1 MLARAA
7 ASAYRRR
14 RPSGEETT
22 TMRISG
28 TMPALIT
35 PFRNGEVDEEALR
48 ALVDR
53 VIEGGCEGVVPC
65 GTTGESVTLDEH
77 EHERV
82 VRVVVEQTKKRVPVF
97 AGAGTVS
104 TRHTIL
110 LGELCRKAG
119 ADGLLLVCPYYN
131 RPTQAGLEAHF
142 REIAKRVPMPSIVYN
157 IPIRTGVDLSV
168 ETLERLSDVKEL
180 VAIKEAT
187 GNVLRSAQILAKL
200 GDRYAVMSGDDALTL
215 PVLSVGGTGVI
226 SVTANLLPKETSDVV
241 RLWSAGKIAEARAL
255 HLRLLPVHESMFVE
269 ANPGP
274 VKAAIAARGHIAKE
288 IRLPL
293 VWPGEASVAKVQAAL
308 TAAGLA

>member
-1 MLARAA
+1 
-7 ASAYRRR
+7 
-14 RPSGEETT
+14 
-22 TMRISG
+22 MRISG

-35 PFRNGEVDEEALR
+35 PFRNGAIDEEALR
-48 ALVDR
+48 ALVER
-53 VIEGGCEGVVPC
+53 VIAGGCEGVVPC

-82 VRVVVEQTKKRVPVF
+82 VRIVVEETKKRVPVY

-104 TRHTIL
+104 TKHTITL
-110 LGELCRKAG
+110 AQLCKKAG

-142 REIAKRVPMPSIVYN
+142 REVLRQVPMPSILYN
-157 IPIRTGVDLSV
+157 IPGRTGVDMAV
-168 ETLERLSDVKEL
+168 ETFERLSDVREI

-187 GNVLRSAQILAKL
+187 GNVLRSAQLISKL

-241 RLWSAGKIAEARAL
+241 RLWNAGSILEAQKL

-274 VKAAIAARGHIAKE
+274 VKAAIAARGYIAKE

-293 VWPGEASVAKVQAAL
+293 VWPSEASVQKVEAAL
-308 TAAGLA
+308 RAAGLS

>member
-1 MLARAA
+1 
-7 ASAYRRR
+7 
-14 RPSGEETT
+14 
-22 TMRISG
+22 MRISG

-35 PFRNGEVDEEALR
+35 PFRNGAVDEEALR
-48 ALVDR
+48 ALVER
-53 VIEGGCEGVVPC
+53 VITGGCEGLVPC

-82 VRVVVEQTKKRVPVF
+82 VRIVVEEAKRRVPVY

-104 TRHTIL
+104 TKHTV
-110 LGELCRKAG
+110 ELAKLCKKAG

-142 REIAKRVPMPSIVYN
+142 RHVLAEVPLPSILYN
-157 IPIRTGVDLSV
+157 IPGRTGVDLAL
-168 ETLERLSDVKEL
+168 ETLEKLADVKEI
-180 VAIKEAT
+180 VGIKEAT
-187 GNVLRSAQILAKL
+187 GNVMRSAQIVAKC
-200 GDRYAVMSGDDALTL
+200 GDRFSVLSGDDALTL

-241 RLWSAGKIAEARAL
+241 RLWNAGSVLEAQKL

-274 VKAAIAARGHIAKE
+274 VKAAIAARGYIARE

-293 VWPGEASVAKVQAAL
+293 VWPADTSMRKVEAAL
-308 TAAGLA
+308 TAAGLS

>member
-1 MLARAA
+1 
-7 ASAYRRR
+7 
-14 RPSGEETT
+14 
-22 TMRISG
+22 MRISG

-35 PFRNGEVDEEALR
+35 PFRNGAIDEEALR
-48 ALVDR
+48 ALVER
-53 VIEGGCEGVVPC
+53 VIAGGCEGVVPC

-82 VRVVVEQTKKRVPVF
+82 VRIVVEETKKRVPVY
-97 AGAGTVS
+97 AGAGSVS
-104 TRHTIL
+104 TRHTI
-110 LGELCRKAG
+110 ELAKLCKKAG

-142 REIAKRVPMPSIVYN
+142 REVLRHVPMPSILYN
-157 IPIRTGVDLSV
+157 IPGRTGVDMAV
-168 ETLERLSDVKEL
+168 ETFERLADVKEI
-180 VAIKEAT
+180 VGIKEAT
-187 GNVLRSAQILAKL
+187 GNVLRSAQLIAKL
-200 GDRYAVMSGDDALTL
+200 SDRYSVLSGDDALTL

-241 RLWSAGKIAEARAL
+241 RLWNAGSVLEAQRL

-274 VKAAIAARGHIAKE
+274 VKAAIAARGLIAKE

-293 VWPGEASVAKVQAAL
+293 VWPSDASVNKVLSAL

>member
-1 MLARAA
+1 
-7 ASAYRRR
+7 
-14 RPSGEETT
+14 
-22 TMRISG
+22 MRISG
-28 TMPALIT
+28 TLPALIT
-35 PFRNGEVDEEALR
+35 PFKNDQVDEDALR
-48 ALVDR
+48 ALVER
-53 VIEGGCEGVVPC
+53 CILGGCEGLVPC
-65 GTTGESVTLDEH
+65 GTTGESVTLEED

-82 VRVVVEQTKKRVPVF
+82 VRIVVEEAKKRVPVF

-104 TRHTIL
+104 TKHTI
-110 LGELCRKAG
+110 ELAERCKRAG

-142 REIAKRVPMPSIVYN
+142 REVHKHVHLPSILYN
-157 IPIRTGVDLSV
+157 IPGRTGVDLSV
-168 ETLERLSDVKEL
+168 ETLERLSDVKDI

-187 GNVLRSAQILAKL
+187 GNVMRSAQIVSKL
-200 GDRYAVMSGDDALTL
+200 GDRFAVLSGDDALTL

-241 RLWSAGKIAEARAL
+241 RLWNAGSIVEARHL

-293 VWPGEASVAKVQAAL
+293 VWPTESSVEKVRAAL
-308 TAAGLA
+308 AHAGLA

>member
-1 MLARAA
+1 
-7 ASAYRRR
+7 
-14 RPSGEETT
+14 
-22 TMRISG
+22 MRISG

-35 PFRNGEVDEEALR
+35 PFRNGAVDEEALR
-48 ALVDR
+48 ALVER
-53 VIEGGCEGVVPC
+53 VITGGCEGLVPC

-82 VRVVVEQTKKRVPVF
+82 VRIVVEEAKRRVPVY

-104 TRHTIL
+104 TKHTV
-110 LGELCRKAG
+110 ELAKLCKKAG

-142 REIAKRVPMPSIVYN
+142 RHVLAEVPLPSILYN
-157 IPIRTGVDLSV
+157 IPGRTGVDLAL
-168 ETLERLSDVKEL
+168 ETLEKLADVKEI

-187 GNVLRSAQILAKL
+187 GNVMRSAQIVAKC
-200 GDRYAVMSGDDALTL
+200 GDRFSVLSGDDALTL

-241 RLWSAGKIAEARAL
+241 RLWNAGSVLEAQKL

-274 VKAAIAARGHIAKE
+274 VKAAIAARGYIARE

-293 VWPGEASVAKVQAAL
+293 VWPADASMRKVEAAL
-308 TAAGLA
+308 VAAGLS

>member
-1 MLARAA
+1 
-7 ASAYRRR
+7 
-14 RPSGEETT
+14 
-22 TMRISG
+22 MRISG
-28 TMPALIT
+28 TLPALIT
-35 PFRNGEVDEEALR
+35 PFRNGQVDEEALR
-48 ALVDR
+48 ALVER
-53 VIEGGCEGVVPC
+53 CILGGCEGLVPC
-65 GTTGESVTLDEH
+65 GTTGESVTLEED

-82 VRVVVEQTKKRVPVF
+82 VRIVVEEAKKRVPVF

-104 TRHTIL
+104 TKHTI
-110 LGELCRKAG
+110 ELAERCKRAG

-142 REIAKRVPMPSIVYN
+142 REVHKHVHLPSILYN
-157 IPIRTGVDLSV
+157 IPGRTGVDLALD
-168 ETLERLSDVKEL
+168 TLERLSDVKDI

-187 GNVLRSAQILAKL
+187 GNVMRSAQIVSKL
-200 GDRYAVMSGDDALTL
+200 GDRFAVLSGDDALTL

-241 RLWSAGKIAEARAL
+241 RLWNAGSIVEARNL

-288 IRLPL
+288 LRLPL
-293 VWPGEASVAKVQAAL
+293 VWPMESSVEKVRAAL
-308 TAAGLA
+308 AHAGLA

>member
-1 MLARAA
+1 M
-7 ASAYRRR
+7 
-14 RPSGEETT
+14 

-35 PFRNGEVDEEALR
+35 PFRNGAIDEEALR
-48 ALVDR
+48 ALVER
-53 VIEGGCEGVVPC
+53 VIAGGCEGVVPC

-77 EHERV
+77 EHARV
-82 VRVVVEQTKKRVPVF
+82 VRIVVEETNKRVPVY

-104 TRHTIL
+104 TKHTI
-110 LGELCRKAG
+110 ELAQLCKKAG

-142 REIAKRVPMPSIVYN
+142 REVHRHVAMPSILYN
-157 IPIRTGVDLSV
+157 IPGRTGVDMAV
-168 ETLERLSDVKEL
+168 ETFERLSDVKDI

-187 GNVLRSAQILAKL
+187 GNVLRSAQLLAKL
-200 GDRYAVMSGDDALTL
+200 GDRYSVLSGDDALTL

-241 RLWSAGKIAEARAL
+241 RLWNAGSVLEAQKL

-274 VKAAIAARGHIAKE
+274 VKAAIAARGFIAKE

-293 VWPGEASVAKVQAAL
+293 VWPADASVAKVQAAL
-308 TAAGLA
+308 TAAGFA